1 MFEEI
6 ENLLSTNE
14 LNFLQNKCNNFN
26 ITDTPYK
33 NKNENNFYIRDMVD
47 IKFNLIE
54 YQAKIENYL
63 FKKFNIK
70 CKTINIFINKISNQT
85 NKSDDYHRDLSNF
98 TIITF
103 LNDNFIGGEYVY
115 LDNDDNSIF
124 VKPKKNMC
132 ILQDN
137 KLMHK
142 VNPVSS
148 GIRYSCITFLKY
160 VDKNTK
166 SLI

>member
-6 ENLLSTNE
+6 KNLLSINE

-33 NKNENNFYIRDMVD
+33 NKNGNNSYIREKID
-47 IKFNLIE
+47 IKLNLID
-54 YQAKIENYL
+54 YQAKIENYI
-63 FKKFNIK
+63 FKKLNIK
-70 CKTINIFINKISNQT
+70 FKTINIFINKISNET
-85 NKSDDYHRDLSNF
+85 NKSDDYHHDKCNL
-98 TIITF
+98 TIVTF
-103 LNDNFIGGEYVY
+103 LNDDFIGGEYVY
-115 LDNDDNSIF
+115 LDNDNNPIF
-124 VKPKKNMC
+124 IKPKKNMC

-148 GIRYSCITFLKY
+148 GIRYSCVVFLNY